1 MGPPPAAP
9 AGSTDQPGDEPMKT
23 HPATKIGL
31 AAIGGLLLLSSL
43 AKCQSQYLMYE
54 QLDAQWEQNELL
66 QQQMTESVNAMS
78 NSMNPYQVGPYG
90 VPGANPY
97 APGPVSPGQFD
108 PNQLN
113 QGQYPGQMSPSG
125 AYSQAPGQWWPRT
138 RTGEPGPEFDPER
151 QPEPEPAPEPE

>member
-1 MGPPPAAP
+1 
-9 AGSTDQPGDEPMKT
+9 MKT

-43 AKCQSQYLMYE
+43 AKCQSQYLIYE

-66 QQQMTESVNAMS
+66 QQQMTESMNAMS
-78 NSMNPYQVGPYG
+78 GSMNPYQVNPYS
-90 VPGANPY
+90 VPNVNPY
-97 APGPVSPGQFD
+97 APGPFNHGQLD

-113 QGQYPGQMSPSG
+113 QGQYPSQMPPSG

-138 RTGEPGPEFDPER
+138 RSPQRDESG
-151 QPEPEPAPEPE
+151 EPEPDHQ